1 MIDSI
6 AGMPAR
12 CPDRPRYQHLA
23 KGGAVTSRLRRV
35 ALLALALLTVF
46 TIGAGAAVAHLLPA
60 RLALW
65 QIPRVAVHR
74 LAAARPVL
82 AAAGNPRGRAVTP
95 GGLSA
100 RLSGTLG
107 LPALGPHT
115 AAVVA
120 NLSSGQVL
128 FARDGSSPFAPAS
141 TAKLATAVA
150 ALEVLGPAA
159 RFSTRVVAG
168 TASSPVILV
177 GGGDPTLAA
186 GRPPAADYPQPATL
200 ESLAAKT
207 ARALRARH
215 RHSVRL
221 GYDTYLYTGPL
232 LPPSWPAS
240 YVSTGNVSPITSLEV
255 DQGRLTL
262 SGAPQDADDPGNL
275 RPRSVTPAAD
285 AAAAFG
291 SLLTRHGIRVL
302 GPARP
307 AAPAPGDGT
316 IARVASPPLAEIVQ
330 WMLIESNN
338 VIAENLARQVAI
350 ATRMPASFS
359 GAAAAVT
366 ATDRRLGVRG
376 IQLVDGSGL
385 SPDDRIT
392 PRALVQ
398 LIILAARRGDS
409 RLRPV
414 ITGLP
419 IAGFAGTLAPGGSVF
434 GAAGPAALGL
444 VRAKTGNLNTV
455 AALAG
460 VAYASNGQLLGF
472 AFMADRVP
480 KNGLIQAGG
489 VIDELATE
497 LASCGCR

>member
-1 MIDSI
+1 M
-6 AGMPAR
+6 
-12 CPDRPRYQHLA
+12 
-23 KGGAVTSRLRRV
+23 TSRLRR
-35 ALLALALLTVF
+35 LALLTLALLTLF
-46 TIGAGAAVAHLLPA
+46 TLGAGAAVAHLLPA
-60 RLALW
+60 RLARW
-65 QIPRVAVHR
+65 QIARVAGHP

-82 AAAGNPRGRAVTP
+82 PAAGEPQGQAVSP
-95 GGLSA
+95 GGLSG

-107 LPALGPHT
+107 LPALGAHV

-120 NLSSGQVL
+120 NLATGQVL

-150 ALEVLGPAA
+150 ALHVLGPGA
-159 RFSTRVVAG
+159 RLSTRVVTGG
-168 TASSPVILV
+168 TPSSIVLV

-200 ESLAAKT
+200 ASLAAKT

-215 RHSVRL
+215 RRRVRL
-221 GYDTYLYTGPL
+221 GYDASRYAGPL
-232 LPPSWPAS
+232 LAPSWPSS
-240 YVSTGNVSPITSLEV
+240 YVATGNVSPITSLEA
-255 DQGRLTL
+255 DQGRLTAGG
-262 SGAPQDADDPGNL
+262 SPQDADDPGNF
-275 RPRSVTPAAD
+275 RPRSLTPAAD
-285 AAAAFG
+285 AARAFG
-291 SLLTRHGIRVL
+291 AFLAMHGIRVL

-307 AAPAPGDGT
+307 ARARTAGAT
-316 IARVASPPLAEIVQ
+316 IASVASPPLADIVQ

-350 ATRMPASFS
+350 TTGMPATFS

-366 ATDRRLGVRG
+366 ATDRKLGVRG
-376 IQLVDGSGL
+376 ISLLDGSGL
-385 SPDDRIT
+385 SPGDRIT

-398 LIILAARRGDS
+398 LITLAARPDEPG
-409 RLRPV
+409 LRPV

-419 IAGFAGTLAPGGSVF
+419 VAGFSGTLAPGGSVF
-434 GAAGPAALGL
+434 GAAGRTALGM
-444 VRAKTGNLNTV
+444 VRAKTGNLTRV

-480 KNGLIQAGG
+480 KNGLAQAGSAL
-489 VIDELATE
+489 DELATE
-497 LASCGCR
+497 LAGCGCR

>member
-1 MIDSI
+1 M
-6 AGMPAR
+6 
-12 CPDRPRYQHLA
+12 
-23 KGGAVTSRLRRV
+23 TSRLRRV
-35 ALLALALLTVF
+35 ALLTLALLTVF
-46 TIGAGAAVAHLLPA
+46 TIAAGAAVAHLLPA

-65 QIPRVAVHR
+65 QLPRVAGHS

-82 AAAGNPRGRAVTP
+82 AAAGNPLGEPVTA
-95 GGLSA
+95 GGLAA

-107 LPALGPHT
+107 LPALGAHV

-120 NLSSGQVL
+120 NLSTGQVL
-128 FARDGSSPFAPAS
+128 FARNGSSPFAPAS
-141 TAKLATAVA
+141 TAKLATAAA
-150 ALEVLGPAA
+150 ALDVLGPAA
-159 RFSTRVVAG
+159 RLSTRVVAG
-168 TASSPVILV
+168 ASSSIILV

-186 GRPPAADYPQPATL
+186 ARPPAADYPQPATL
-200 ESLAAKT
+200 ASLAAKT

-215 RHSVRL
+215 RRSVRL
-221 GYDTYLYTGPL
+221 GYDTSLYTGPL
-232 LPPSWPAS
+232 LPPSWPSS
-240 YVSTGNVSPITSLEV
+240 YVSTGNVSPITALEV

-275 RPRSVTPAAD
+275 RPRSLTPAAD

-291 SLLTRHGIRVL
+291 SFLASDGIRVL
-302 GPARP
+302 GAPRP
-307 AAPAPGDGT
+307 AVAPSGSVT
-316 IARVASPPLAEIVQ
+316 IARVVSPPLAEIVQ

-350 ATRMPASFS
+350 ATRRPASFT
-359 GAAAAVT
+359 GAAAAVA

-376 IQLVDGSGL
+376 VHLVDGSGL

-398 LIILAARRGDS
+398 LIILAARPDDP

-419 IAGFAGTLAPGGSVF
+419 VAGFAGTLAPGGSVF
-434 GAAGPAALGL
+434 GATGPPALGL
-444 VRAKTGNLNTV
+444 VRAKTGNLNSV

-460 VAYASNGQLLGF
+460 VAYAGNGQLLGF
-472 AFMADRVP
+472 AFMADQVP
-480 KNGLIQAGG
+480 KNGLIPAGG
-489 VIDELATE
+489 AIAELATE
-497 LASCGCR
+497 LAGCGCR